1 MAVKNRLTAFLEKQL
16 IGDHPDAPMCSLD
29 SLSPLIGESRDW
41 LIRQW
46 RAGNL
51 HAYQWGFNPD
61 CDLRGQKIELQTH
74 PDTAMSC
81 KVTMSN
87 QRLES
92 WRANAVANRPKPT
105 ITSATSAIALT
116 FDPGASATA
125 GDDEDYL
132 GWTTK
137 P

>member
-1 MAVKNRLTAFLEKQL
+1 MAVKNRLTAFLETQL
-16 IGDHPDAPMCSLD
+16 IADHPDAPMCSLD
-29 SLSPLIGESRDW
+29 SMSALTGESRDW

-74 PDTAMSC
+74 PDSAMAC
-81 KVTMSN
+81 KVMMSN

-92 WRANAVANRPKPT
+92 WRANAAVNRPKP
-105 ITSATSAIALT
+105 IIASAMSPAALT
-116 FDPGASATA
+116 IDPGVAATV
-125 GDDEDYL
+125 GNDEDYL
-132 GWTTK
+132 EWTTK